1 MKISILKRGVIL
13 LIAVIMC
20 LSTFVSVGTLNA
32 FADEVPKQDKT
43 VVFSFPRDGDENY
56 TAEWGHEELHY
67 MNGWSQKESKRTH
80 IYAIG
85 SWEGNVCYCIEPG
98 TPIDNDQTVNSND
111 ETYWDNY
118 PSEYNKT
125 LIPDDIKKF
134 IGRIMQYG
142 YCGTVTTAWRSQN
155 EADADKMSHAIATQL
170 LIWETIVGER
180 DENFN
185 HVNAGECDAI
195 LDTISANHPLYS
207 RIINYYNSI
216 VKSVQNHSKIPS
228 FFKKSSLSAQV
239 VTLSWNGTNYTATL
253 NDTNNVLGNYTF
265 TTNNSKVTCSVSG
278 NKLTVSSSTAINSEV
293 TITANKV
300 NGKRKG
306 LVVWGDG
313 IYDTGTGDIQDLVT
327 FSAEVDDPVV
337 GYVKVKVSSGSAKI
351 VKTSEDGKVSGVK
364 FTVVG
369 NGINT
374 TVTTNANGEITVP
387 NLTAGTYTVTEVVGN
402 IYEPQE
408 SRTLTV
414 VAGQTAT
421 VNFNN
426 TLKRGN
432 LVVTKTSEDGL
443 VSGVKFRLYGKADNG
458 LSVDEY
464 AVTDSSGKAYFN
476 DVLIGSNYTL
486 VEVDTKSYYI
496 TPVAQTVKIEWN
508 KATNKTVNNVLKL
521 GELKVT
527 KTAEDGMVSGVKF
540 RLYGTSDSGIA
551 VNLYATTNAK
561 GVAEFKNVLMGSNY
575 KLEEV
580 DTKAYYITPS
590 VQNATIEWNKV
601 TNKSFSNT
609 LKRGNLAVT
618 KTAEDGLVSGVK
630 FHLYGTSDSGIKVDE
645 YATTNSK
652 GIAEFK
658 NILIG
663 SNYTL
668 EEIDTKSYYVTPV
681 KQTVKIEWNKVTN
694 KSFNNVLKRGDLVV
708 TKTSDDGF
716 VKDITFRLYGTA
728 ANGTTVDVTAK
739 TDASGKAYF
748 NDILIGSNYKL
759 EEVNTKAYYITPVT
773 QTGVSIKWDD
783 VTNSSVHNELK
794 VGDLTVTKTAEDGMV
809 SGVKFHLYGTSDSG
823 IKVDE
828 YATTN
833 SKGMAEFKDILIG
846 SNYTLEEVDTKSY
859 YVTPVKQTGVKIE
872 WNKVT
877 NKSFNNVLKRGELKV
892 VKTSE
897 DDMVEGVKFHLV
909 GTSDSGI
916 KVDLYAVT
924 DKNGIAVFEDVLIGK
939 NYTLSEVNTEFKY
952 ITPVSQNTTI
962 EWNKVTEKGFYNE
975 LKRGDLTVTKNSED
989 GLVEGI
995 TFRLYGKAEC
1005 GQYVDVYATTDK
1017 SGKAYFK
1024 DILIGSAYTIE
1035 ECNVSEKYITPVAQ
1049 TNVVIEW
1056 DKVTQTTF
1064 ENVLKRGALTVTKT
1078 AEDGLVEGLTFHLYG
1093 YSLSGIYV
1101 DEYAVT
1107 NGNGIAEFKDILIGT
1122 NYALAESNCPDRY
1135 VVPELQDAAIEW
1147 NKVTNKSFDNIL
1159 KKWNAEVYKVD
1170 SEYDNAQGDATLEG
1184 AVYGVY
1190 KGDVLID
1197 RYTTDE
1203 NGYFITEY
1211 YPCGDDWT
1219 ISEIS
1224 PSEGYLLDETVYEI
1238 GAEANKY
1245 TVELNPKQFTVK
1257 ETVVKGSI
1265 SIIKHCDDG
1274 STQIETPEVGAE
1286 FQVFL
1291 SSALSYENAKETERD
1306 ILVCD
1311 EHGYAQTKDLPY
1323 GIYTVKQTKGW
1334 DGRDLM
1340 PEFTVVIDENGKV
1353 YRYLINNSVFESL
1366 VQIIKVDAETGNT
1379 IPYAGAGF
1387 KIYDPNGKLVT
1398 MTLTY
1403 PEVVTVDTFYTS
1415 EHGYLITPESL
1426 EYGVGYYLIEEQA
1439 PYGYV
1444 LDKTPVYFDITE
1456 DNSTTENAVTVV
1468 KVTKE
1473 NTAQKGI
1480 IKITKSG
1487 EVFSSVI
1494 EKDGR
1499 YQPIYSVSG
1508 LAGAVYEITAAEDVI
1523 TLDGT
1528 VRYEKG
1534 EVVSTLTTDENGY
1547 AESQP
1552 LYLGKFIVR
1561 EVTAPYGMVLNTEPV
1576 TVELTYAG
1584 QEVEI
1589 TDTSASFVNDRQ
1601 KISIDLIKSMEKDDL
1616 FGIGNNDEVLS
1627 VKFALY
1633 AARDIIA
1640 ADGTMIPKGGL
1651 IEIASCDVDGKLTF
1665 NTDMPVG
1672 SIVIIKEYSTDEH
1685 YILYE
1690 GEFLVV
1696 FDYAGQDE
1704 KIVHITLND
1713 CADITNEIIRGTV
1726 IGKKVDEDGFSI
1738 AGALFG
1744 LFNPDETVFTEEMA
1758 LMVSESNEI
1767 GVFGFKNVPCGNWV
1781 IRELKPA
1788 PAFVLNEEIYEVNIS
1803 EDEQII
1809 EMTAVNRFICGSVRV
1824 WKVDEEVPDNKP
1836 TNAVF
1841 AVYCDVDGNGEF
1853 NAEIDMLVGE
1863 LTELEAGLYGMD
1875 NLRYNSYFLHE
1886 EKAPDGFIKD
1896 DNYYYFEIRNDGE
1909 VIYIENKVG
1918 VGFVNKPILS
1928 NVQTTKVDE
1937 EYPDNKLSGA
1947 VFGIYLDTDGDGVFN
1962 AETDTLIGEMTE
1974 TEIGVYTYEAL
1985 RMGGYFLYEKTAPIG
2000 FVKDNDY
2007 YYFEI
2012 TEDGK
2017 TVTVENESGV
2027 GFANKPIT
2035 GELKILKIVSET
2047 KQPLANVGF
2056 RVMDADGNI
2065 IEEAYTDEN
2074 GIVTFNLR
2082 YGEYTYCEFSPL
2094 EGYYANNEV
2103 YPFAIIED
2111 GEVIEIEFENEP
2123 IPEPDP
2129 PQTGDNNLIGFWIGL
2144 AAIAFGGIIAAVIV
2158 IIKQKKEDDN

>member
-1 MKISILKRGVIL
+1 MKSNILKRSTVL
-13 LIAVIMC
+13 LLAIIMC
-20 LSTFVSVGTLNA
+20 LSTFVTTGTLSA
-32 FADEVPKQDKT
+32 SADEVAESDKA

-56 TAEWGHEELHY
+56 NAEWGHEKLTL
-67 MNGWSQKESKRTH
+67 MNGWCQHETKKMNIFSV
-80 IYAIG
+80 G
-85 SWEGNVCYCIEPG
+85 SWTGNICYCIEPG
-98 TPIDNDQTVNSND
+98 TPVDNNEILNSSD

-125 LIPDDIKKF
+125 IEPRVIKRL

-155 EADADKMSHAIATQL
+155 EEDADKMSHAVATQL

-180 DENFN
+180 DEAFN
-185 HVNAGECDAI
+185 HVDTGSYDAV
-195 LDTISANHPLYS
+195 LDVVSVNHPLYN
-207 RIINYYNSI
+207 RIMTYYNQM
-216 VKSVQNHSKIPS
+216 VASVQNHAKIPS

-239 VTLSWNGTNYTATL
+239 VTLSWNGSEYTATL
-253 NDTNNVLGNYTF
+253 TDTNNVLGNYTF
-265 TTNNSKVTCSVSG
+265 TTNNSNVTCSVNG
-278 NKLTVSSSTAINSEV
+278 NKLTISSSTAINSEV
-293 TITANKV
+293 TITANKA
-300 NGKRKG
+300 NAKRKG
-306 LVVWGDG
+306 MVVWGDG

-327 FSAEVDDPVV
+327 YSAEVDDPVV
-337 GYVKVKVSSGSAKI
+337 GYVKVKASSGSAKI

-374 TVTTNANGEITVP
+374 TVTTNINGEIVVS
-387 NLTAGTYTVTEVVGN
+387 NLTAGTYTIAELTDDIYNPQQSKTVTV
-402 IYEPQE
+402 I
-408 SRTLTV
+408 S
-414 VAGQTAT
+414 GQTAT
-421 VNFNN
+421 VTFHN
-426 TLKRGN
+426 TLKYGYLR
-432 LVVTKTSEDGL
+432 VYKSAEDNFIEGI
-443 VSGVKFRLYGKADNG
+443 KFHLYGISDSG
-458 LSVDEY
+458 IEVDEY
-464 AVTDSSGKAYFN
+464 AITDSNGVAYFKN
-476 DVLIGSNYTL
+476 VPIGSNFTL
-486 VEVDTKSYYI
+486 EEVDTEEQYI
-496 TPVAQTVKIEWN
+496 IPDKQTVSIEWDRVTETDFEN
-508 KATNKTVNNVLKL
+508 ILKR
-521 GELKVT
+521 GELKVI
-527 KTAEDGMVSGVKF
+527 KTAEDKIIEGVKF
-540 RLYGTSDSGIA
+540 RLYGTSVSGERVDEVAVTDSS
-551 VNLYATTNAK
+551 
-561 GVAEFKNVLMGSNY
+561 GVAHFKNILIGYNY
-575 KLEEV
+575 TLEELNTDNKYV
-580 DTKAYYITPS
+580 TPVS
-590 VQNATIEWNKV
+590 QSATVEWNKV
-601 TNKSFSNT
+601 TEQNFYNE
-609 LKRGNLAVT
+609 LKRGNLTVT
-618 KTAEDGLVSGVK
+618 KTAEDGLVKGIT
-630 FHLYGTSDSGIKVDE
+630 FRLYGTSDSGEKVDIQ
-645 YATTNSK
+645 ATTDN
-652 GIAEFK
+652 
-658 NILIG
+658 
-663 SNYTL
+663 
-668 EEIDTKSYYVTPV
+668 
-681 KQTVKIEWNKVTN
+681 
-694 KSFNNVLKRGDLVV
+694 
-708 TKTSDDGF
+708 
-716 VKDITFRLYGTA
+716 
-728 ANGTTVDVTAK
+728 
-739 TDASGKAYF
+739 SGKAYF
-748 NDILIGSNYKL
+748 TDVLLGS
-759 EEVNTKAYYITPVT
+759 
-773 QTGVSIKWDD
+773 D
-783 VTNSSVHNELK
+783 
-794 VGDLTVTKTAEDGMV
+794 
-809 SGVKFHLYGTSDSG
+809 
-823 IKVDE
+823 
-828 YATTN
+828 
-833 SKGMAEFKDILIG
+833 
-846 SNYTLEEVDTKSY
+846 YTLEEVDTD
-859 YVTPVKQTGVKIE
+859 
-872 WNKVT
+872 N
-877 NKSFNNVLKRGELKV
+877 
-892 VKTSE
+892 
-897 DDMVEGVKFHLV
+897 
-909 GTSDSGI
+909 
-916 KVDLYAVT
+916 
-924 DKNGIAVFEDVLIGK
+924 
-939 NYTLSEVNTEFKY
+939 KY
-952 ITPVSQNTTI
+952 ITPIKQHVEI
-962 EWNKVTEKGFYNE
+962 EWNKVTEKDFYNE

-995 TFRLYGKAEC
+995 TFRLYGTAES
-1005 GQYVDVYATTDK
+1005 GQYVDVYAITDK

-1035 ECNVSEKYITPVAQ
+1035 ECNVSEKYITPITQ

-1056 DKVTQTTF
+1056 EKVTQTTF
-1064 ENVLKRGALTVTKT
+1064 ENVLKRGDLKVTKT
-1078 AEDGLVEGLTFHLYG
+1078 AEDGLVEDLTFHLYG

-1122 NYALAESNCPDRY
+1122 NYTLKESNCPDRY
-1135 VVPELQDAAIEW
+1135 VIPELQDVAIEW

-1170 SEYDNAQGDATLEG
+1170 SEYNNPQGDATLEG

-1224 PSEGYLLDETVYEI
+1224 PSEGYLLDETVYDV

-1245 TVELNPKQFTVK
+1245 TVELNTKQFTVQ

-1274 STQIETPEVGAE
+1274 STQLETPEVGAE

-1323 GIYTVKQTKGW
+1323 GFYTVKQTKGW

-1353 YRYLINNSVFESL
+1353 YRYLINNSVFESF
-1366 VQIIKVDAETGNT
+1366 VKIVKVDAETGNT

-1387 KIYDPNGKLVT
+1387 KIYDPDGKLVT

-1403 PEVVTVDTFYTS
+1403 PEVITVDTFYTS
-1415 EHGYLITPESL
+1415 ENGYLITPESL

-1494 EKDGR
+1494 EKDGI

-1508 LAGAVYEITAAEDVI
+1508 LAGAVYEITAAEDII

-1534 EVVSTLTTDENGY
+1534 KVVATLTTDENGY
-1547 AESQP
+1547 AESQL
-1552 LYLGKFIVR
+1552 LYLGKFVVR

-1584 QEVEI
+1584 QEIEI

-1627 VKFALY
+1627 VQFALY
-1633 AARDIIA
+1633 AARDIVA
-1640 ADGTMIPKGGL
+1640 SDGTIIPKGGL

-1665 NTDMPVG
+1665 NTDIPVG
-1672 SIVIIKEYSTDEH
+1672 AVVIIKEHSTDEH

-1726 IGKKVDEDGFSI
+1726 IGKKVDEDCFSI

-1744 LFNPDETVFTEEMA
+1744 LFKPDETVFTEETA

-1767 GVFGFKNVPCGNWV
+1767 GVFGFENVPYGNW
-1781 IRELKPA
+1781 IISELKPA
-1788 PAFVLNEEIYEVNIS
+1788 PAFVLNEEIYEVNIT

-1809 EMTAVNRFICGSVRV
+1809 EITAVNRFICGCVRV
-1824 WKVDEEVPDNKP
+1824 WKVDEEVPDSKLS
-1836 TNAVF
+1836 NAVF
-1841 AVYCDVDGNGEF
+1841 AVYCDVDGNCEF
-1853 NAEIDMLVGE
+1853 NADIDMLVGE
-1863 LTELEAGLYGMD
+1863 LTELEAGLFGMD
-1875 NLRYNSYFLHE
+1875 NLRYNGYFLYE

-1896 DNYYYFEIRNDGE
+1896 DNYYYFEIRNNGD
-1909 VIYIENKVG
+1909 VVLVENKVG
-1918 VGFVNKPILS
+1918 VGFTNKPILG

-1947 VFGIYLDTDGDGVFN
+1947 VFEIYVDTDGDGVFN
-1962 AETDTLIGEMTE
+1962 EETDTLIGEMTE
-1974 TEIGVYTYEAL
+1974 TETGIYTYEAL

-2000 FVKDNDY
+2000 FVKDDNY
-2007 YYFEI
+2007 YYFVI
-2012 TEDGK
+2012 TEAGE
-2017 TVTVENESGV
+2017 TIIVENEAGV
-2027 GFANKPIT
+2027 GFVNTP
-2035 GELKILKIVSET
+2035 VPET
-2047 KQPLANVGF
+2047 
-2056 RVMDADGNI
+2056 DI
-2065 IEEAYTDEN
+2065 
-2074 GIVTFNLR
+2074 
-2082 YGEYTYCEFSPL
+2082 
-2094 EGYYANNEV
+2094 
-2103 YPFAIIED
+2103 
-2111 GEVIEIEFENEP
+2111 
-2123 IPEPDP
+2123 
-2129 PQTGDNNLIGFWIGL
+2129 PQTGDNSNILLWLLMALGSLGALILLGV
-2144 AAIAFGGIIAAVIV
+2144 ANR
-2158 IIKQKKEDDN
+2158 KQKAKF